1 MVLQCQIL
9 SDMLRNE
16 NSSMTEKAGVY
27 VCKKFENG
35 RTSTNFGKY
44 CKIQALSCNCII

>member
-16 NSSMTEKAGVY
+16 TSSMTEKTNVLI
-27 VCKKFENG
+27 CKKFENG

-44 CKIQALSCNCII
+44 CKIQALSCTCII